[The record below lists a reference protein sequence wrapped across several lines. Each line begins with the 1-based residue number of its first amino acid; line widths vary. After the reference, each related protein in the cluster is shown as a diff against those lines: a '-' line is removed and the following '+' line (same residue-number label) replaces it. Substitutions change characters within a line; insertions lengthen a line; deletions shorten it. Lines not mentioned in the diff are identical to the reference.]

1 MHHTRPGGTFCAVKL
16 LRSSIIAIL
25 WLGVLWAV
33 SLPVGCAHG
42 ARIVLDDP
50 AGDDNGPGSYRY
62 PDNPAFGAGSFDLR
76 RFSLTLEKDYWVVS
90 IAFAAR
96 VKRAPVFVSR
106 DDRRDLFMQ
115 TVDVY
120 LRTCAE
126 KGHLDSLPGRGVMFA
141 PGQAWNRA
149 LVLSPVPGLLREALD
164 KTFPGAGDVFVPRRV
179 RISGH
184 RLVARVPVAFLGQA
198 WPAAVSVLVS
208 ATRFSPSF
216 DLIDRARGRLAPEGL
231 VMTVEK
237 SAGECRLDDA
247 GGIAC
252 HFSGCDP
259 CGGHPNVIDLLA
271 PEGTQT
277 DLLSSYNPDTGE
289 PARIPLVA
297 VGPSDKE

>member
-1 MHHTRPGGTFCAVKL
+1 MRYSFFAV
-16 LRSSIIAIL
+16 S
-25 WLGVLWAV
+25 WLGVLWAT
-33 SLPVGCAHG
+33 SLPVGCAHE
-42 ARIVLDDP
+42 ARIVLEDP

-76 RFSLTLEKDYWVVS
+76 RFSLTREKDYWVVS
-90 IAFAAR
+90 VAFAAR
-96 VKRAPVFVSR
+96 VKRSPVFVSR

-120 LRTCAE
+120 LRSAKASPAE
-126 KGHLDSLPGRGVMFA
+126 GEDHLDSLPGRGVMFA

-164 KTFPGAGDVFVPRRV
+164 KTFPGAGDVFVPRKV

-184 RLVARVPVAFLGQA
+184 RLVARVPVSFLGQSRPEA
-198 WPAAVSVLVS
+198 ISVLVS
-208 ATRFSPSF
+208 ATRFSLSF

-247 GGIAC
+247 GGMAC

-271 PEGTQT
+271 PAGVQT
-277 DLLSSYNPDTGE
+277 DLLSRYNPDTGE
-289 PARIPLVA
+289 PARLPLIA
-297 VGPSDKE
+297 VGPPDKE